1 MGGLTHSGAPY
12 TQGPRELP
20 TDPTNTVNSKSR
32 RAGLSLLPPAPR
44 PAAASAP
51 APAAPPTSTM
61 VRCHLRSP
69 SPQQGSGRQGESER
83 LHQAQ
88 ELRPEDVPIYGRT
101 QRPYRDRQGPQAG
114 GLCSAGTPPCLKAP
128 QAHPHPDSPD
138 GPVTR
143 TFSKRL
149 QKDREEE
156 KMHKAAPSLPGPTRK
171 SHLPG
176 STSRDHSKSPSD
188 AQAPSL
194 QGTHK
199 ILSKMSKSH
208 LPNKA

>member
-1 MGGLTHSGAPY
+1 M
-12 TQGPRELP
+12 LP
-20 TDPTNTVNSKSR
+20 EESER
-32 RAGLSLLPPAPR
+32 
-44 PAAASAP
+44 
-51 APAAPPTSTM
+51 
-61 VRCHLRSP
+61 RSP
-69 SPQQGSGRQGESER
+69 SAAGLWAAGQKRAPASGAGAE
-83 LHQAQ
+83 AGGCPD
-88 ELRPEDVPIYGRT
+88 LREDP
-101 QRPYRDRQGPQAG
+101 QRPYRDRQEPQVG

-171 SHLPG
+171 SRLPG
-176 STSRDHSKSPSD
+176 STSRDHSKSPSN

-194 QGTHK
+194 QGAHK

-208 LPNKA
+208 LPDKA